1 MIKMN
6 TIDTLNILKAS
17 FEAMKNKLLL
27 ENEQNKIPL
36 STPREEFVRLNMI
49 QYRQG
54 AIDILTSSITL
65 VDNFIKDEEN
75 NK

>member
-1 MIKMN
+1 MN
-6 TIDTLNILKAS
+6 TIDTLNILKLS
-17 FEAMKNKLLL
+17 FEAVQNKLLL
-27 ENEQNKIPL
+27 ENEQNKMPL
-36 STPREEFVRLNMI
+36 LTSKEEFVRLNMI

-54 AIDILTSSITL
+54 AIDILTSSIIL